1 MDLKCLY
8 YIDNLMLRK
17 IMDRINK
24 ILSKAHKFKSLK
36 KPQSSKHTGTNK
48 KMHHNPIKFI
58 KEISNF

>member
-1 MDLKCLY
+1 
-8 YIDNLMLRK
+8 
-17 IMDRINK
+17 MDRINK